1 MIAVDTNVL
10 VYAHRAESGFHAS
23 AYACLKQ
30 LAEGKQAWGI
40 PVSCLHEFLSI
51 VTNPKIFR
59 PASSH
64 VQALEQVDAWLASPQ
79 ANILHSGAQHWRILS
94 DLTQRAKLQ
103 GSQFH
108 DARIAAICLENG
120 VSALYSADRDFS
132 RFKSLKTVNP
142 LLD

>member
-10 VYAHRAESGFHAS
+10 VYAHRAEAGFHAP
-23 AYACLKQ
+23 AYACLKR
-30 LAEGKQAWGI
+30 LAEGQQAWGI
-40 PVSCLHEFLSI
+40 PVSCLHEFLSV
-51 VTNPKIFR
+51 VTNAKIFR

-64 VQALEQVDAWLASPQ
+64 GQALEQVDAWLASPQ
-79 ANILHSGAQHWRILS
+79 ARILHSGAQHWRILS
-94 DLTQRAKLQ
+94 ELTQLAKLQ
-103 GSQFH
+103 GGQFH
-108 DARIAAICLENG
+108 DARIAAICIENG